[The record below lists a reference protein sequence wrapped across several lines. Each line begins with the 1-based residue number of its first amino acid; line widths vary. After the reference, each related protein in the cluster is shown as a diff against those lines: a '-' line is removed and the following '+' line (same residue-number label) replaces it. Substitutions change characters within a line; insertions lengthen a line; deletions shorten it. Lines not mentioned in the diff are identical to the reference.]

1 MSREA
6 RPNWAHLLAPFAMAA
21 ALLIAW
27 EAACRL
33 QHLPVYLLP
42 PPTAVAAALGV
53 NAGSLFGS
61 AWVTLSMA
69 LSALI
74 LAAAVALPLALLA
87 ALSPLFERAV
97 QPIAVTFQVTP
108 IVAVAPLVVI
118 WAGLEHPERATTA
131 LAALAAFF
139 PLFSGAL
146 TGLKSADPD
155 LERLFDLYG
164 ATSGQRLW
172 RLRVPAATPFVLEG
186 FKVGVGLSV
195 IGAVVAEISAG
206 SGGSQ
211 GLAWRIMETSHQLR
225 TAETF
230 AALASLAILAVA
242 LHAVTSFAETQIL
255 RNWRGR

>member
-1 MSREA
+1 MTRLSRWLS
-6 RPNWAHLLAPFAMAA
+6 PTILAAVI
-21 ALLIAW
+21 LSGW

-33 QHLPVYLLP
+33 GHLPIYLLP
-42 PPTAVAAALGV
+42 PPSSIGQSLVEHAPA
-53 NAGSLFGS
+53 LFGS

-69 LSALI
+69 LEALG
-74 LAAAVALPLALLA
+74 LAAAIAIPLALAA
-87 ALSPLFERAV
+87 ALSPVIERAL
-97 QPIAVTFQVTP
+97 QPVAVTLQVTP

-164 ATSGQRLW
+164 ATPLQRLLQL
-172 RLRVPAATPFVLEG
+172 RLPASMPFLLEG
-186 FKVGVGLSV
+186 LKVGVGLSI

-211 GLAWRIMETSHQLR
+211 GLAWRIAESSHQLR

-230 AALASLAILAVA
+230 AALASLAILAVS
-242 LHAVTSFAETQIL
+242 LHSAASLAEREIL
-255 RNWRGR
+255 RKWRGR